1 MELDRYI
8 PRHSPAHG
16 ADARLKIVLA
26 VAAILGIALLP
37 VGAFAAYAI
46 VWFVLVGAST
56 LARLG
61 PLRLVRGS
69 WVVLPFVLVAVPLL
83 FTRPGEALLT
93 LELGPIVLTVTDA
106 GLRDMLSIMAK
117 SWLSVQAAL
126 LLAYTTPFADLVDA
140 LRALRLPAIIVSIIS
155 FMYRYLAVLTDEAGR
170 MSRARQ
176 SRSAEAPQGRSGGS
190 FMWRA
195 KVTGSMVGSLFI
207 RSYER
212 SERIYSAMLA
222 RGFTGTFQSAE
233 LPRPDQRSLAWF
245 TLALVA
251 IGAFVLAVN
260 LWALRGPRWRR
271 PRAVSRSLTST
282 TPTPMAPRPCGVS
295 S

>member
-8 PRHSPAHG
+8 PRHSPAHR
-16 ADARLKIVLA
+16 ADARLKILLA
-26 VAAILGIALLP
+26 VAAVLGIALLP
-37 VGAFAAYAI
+37 VGAFVAYAI
-46 VWFVLVGAST
+46 VWVVLIGASA

-61 PLRLVRGS
+61 PFRLVRGS

-83 FTRPGEALLT
+83 FTRPGDALVTVDLGPVVLT
-93 LELGPIVLTVTDA
+93 LTDT
-106 GLRDMLSIMAK
+106 GLRDTLSIVAK

-126 LLAYTTPFADLVDA
+126 LLAYTTPFAELVDA
-140 LRALRLPAIIVSIIS
+140 LRALRIPAIIVSIIS

-170 MSRARQ
+170 MSRARA
-176 SRSAEAPQGRSGGS
+176 SRSAQAPHGRSGGS
-190 FMWRA
+190 LVWRA

-251 IGAFVLAVN
+251 IGAFVIAVN
-260 LWALRGPRWRR
+260 LWALR
-271 PRAVSRSLTST
+271 
-282 TPTPMAPRPCGVS
+282 
-295 S
+295 